1 MVAQIAAA
9 RLRIPGIVLLLLL
22 GVILGP
28 ELLNVIRP
36 QTLGPALSHIVG
48 LSVAIILFEGG
59 LALNFERLRG
69 EAVVIRRLILTGALI
84 TAIGSAMAAHWLLG
98 WTWPI
103 AAVFGALLIVTGPTV
118 IIPLLKRIRV
128 NANVATILEA
138 EAVMI
143 DPIGAILAVVTLEIV
158 LAETTGGAALHLVG
172 LPTRLLLGA
181 GVGAIGGI
189 VIARLLKSERWLPE
203 GYENILILSLVLAL
217 HEVSDAI
224 QPESGILA
232 ATVAGLIVGNVRSR
246 VARELRDFKD
256 QLAVMLV
263 GCLFILLA
271 ADVRLSSVI
280 GLGWGGIG
288 TVAVIMFVIR
298 PLDIAASARGTTLTM
313 KERAFMAWLSPRGIV
328 AAAVASVFA
337 RRLTEAGMPVGEAF
351 AAMVFLVIAVTVVVQ
366 GLSGGWVATKLGIRR
381 PSEAGYIIVG
391 ANALGRRLGRALL
404 DAGEDVALID
414 TNELDVRAAE
424 ADGLRVLYG
433 NGHDEVVLQQADIE
447 GRRGLIAVTPN
458 EGANLVIAQQAR
470 TRYRVPTAF
479 AALRRG
485 KAAVT
490 EESALESGVQVLFG
504 GPIDLD
510 RWIRLAASRNTSF
523 TTWSSTE
530 EEPADLGGVLT
541 RVENAE
547 HRSALPLLTRAR
559 GAGTPVSRRTQILPN
574 SELTVLLA
582 PSTDGDPARG
592 GVASPA

>member
-1 MVAQIAAA
+1 
-9 RLRIPGIVLLLLL
+9 
-22 GVILGP
+22 
-28 ELLNVIRP
+28 
-36 QTLGPALSHIVG
+36 
-48 LSVAIILFEGG
+48 
-59 LALNFERLRG
+59 
-69 EAVVIRRLILTGALI
+69 
-84 TAIGSAMAAHWLLG
+84 
-98 WTWPI
+98 
-103 AAVFGALLIVTGPTV
+103 
-118 IIPLLKRIRV
+118 
-128 NANVATILEA
+128 
-138 EAVMI
+138 
-143 DPIGAILAVVTLEIV
+143 
-158 LAETTGGAALHLVG
+158 
-172 LPTRLLLGA
+172 
-181 GVGAIGGI
+181 
-189 VIARLLKSERWLPE
+189 
-203 GYENILILSLVLAL
+203 
-217 HEVSDAI
+217 
-224 QPESGILA
+224 
-232 ATVAGLIVGNVRSR
+232 
-246 VARELRDFKD
+246 
-256 QLAVMLV
+256 MLV

-280 GLGWGGIG
+280 GLGWGGIA

-298 PLDIAASARGTTLTM
+298 PLDIAASARGTSLTM

-414 TNELDVRAAE
+414 TNEMDVRAAE

-510 RWIRLAASRNTSF
+510 RWIRLAASKDTSF
-523 TTWSSTE
+523 TTWSTTE

-592 GVASPA
+592 GGAFPA